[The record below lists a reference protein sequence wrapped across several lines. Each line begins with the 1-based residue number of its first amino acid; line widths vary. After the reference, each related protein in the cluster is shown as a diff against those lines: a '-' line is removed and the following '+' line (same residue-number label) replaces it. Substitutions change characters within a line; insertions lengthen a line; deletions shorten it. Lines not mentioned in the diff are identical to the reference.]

1 MRPVNLIPPEDRRGD
16 RAPLRAG
23 GASYLI
29 VGVLTAALFG
39 VIALVIT
46 GNTITEK
53 EDELASLEARQ
64 AAAEQ
69 RVSELAPYGEFAT
82 LADSRQETIST
93 LAKSR
98 FDWDR
103 VMHELAL
110 VIPDDVWLD
119 SLTGSVAPGV
129 TTGGD
134 SGAATATADT
144 SISGPSLQITGCADG
159 QVAVARFLAALRD
172 IDGVTRV
179 GMQKSSLG
187 DKGSSGAEGTTDS
200 TTAGSVSGD
209 CQTREFIASFEITI
223 AFDAVPRPAYLTPAD
238 SVVPAAVPATTETT
252 TTETTT
258 TDDGGT
264 AEAETE
270 QQSAEDSA
278 AEQSTEA
285 QNGAANVG
293 VGG

>member
-1 MRPVNLIPPEDRRGD
+1 MRPVNLIPPEERRGD

-23 GASYLI
+23 GISYMI
-29 VGVLTAALFG
+29 VGLLTAALLG
-39 VIALVIT
+39 VIALVMT

-53 EDELASLEARQ
+53 EGELASLEARQ

-82 LADSRQETIST
+82 LSDSRQETIST

-134 SGAATATADT
+134 SGTETSAADA
-144 SISGPSLQITGCADG
+144 SITGPSLRITGCADG

-179 GMQKSSLG
+179 GMQQSSLG
-187 DKGSSGAEGTTDS
+187 DKGISGAGGTTDS
-200 TTAGSVSGD
+200 ATAGDVSGD

-223 AFDAVPRPAYLTPAD
+223 AFDAVPPPAYLATAD
-238 SVVPAAVPATTETT
+238 SVVPAAAPA

-264 AEAETE
+264 AESEAE

-278 AEQSTEA
+278 AEQSTKA

>member
-23 GASYLI
+23 GASYVI
-29 VGVLTAALFG
+29 VGLLTAALLG
-39 VIALVIT
+39 LVALVMT
-46 GNTITEK
+46 GNSITEK
-53 EDELASLEARQ
+53 EGELASLEASQ

-69 RVSELAPYGEFAT
+69 RASELAPYGEFAT
-82 LADSRQETIST
+82 LSGSRQETISS

-129 TTGGD
+129 TIGGE
-134 SGAATATADT
+134 SGSETSATDA
-144 SISGPSLQITGCADG
+144 SITGPSLQITGCADG
-159 QVAVARFLAALRD
+159 QVAVAGFLAALRD

-179 GMQKSSLG
+179 GMHTSSLG
-187 DKGSSGAEGTTDS
+187 DDESAGGTGTTDS
-200 TTAGSVSGD
+200 ATTAGTSGD

-223 AFDAVPRPAYLTPAD
+223 AFDAVPPPAYLATADSATPAM
-238 SVVPAAVPATTETT
+238 TETT
-252 TTETTT
+252 TTTTT
-258 TDDGGT
+258 TDDGGA
-264 AEAETE
+264 AEAAAE
-270 QQSAEDSA
+270 QQSAENSA

-285 QNGAANVG
+285 QDGAANVG

>member
-39 VIALVIT
+39 VIALVMT

-53 EDELASLEARQ
+53 EGELASLEARQ

-82 LADSRQETIST
+82 LSDSRQETIST

-129 TTGGD
+129 TTGSD
-134 SGAATATADT
+134 SGTTTATADA
-144 SISGPSLQITGCADG
+144 SITGPSLQVTGCADG

-187 DKGSSGAEGTTDS
+187 DKGSSGAGGTTDS
-200 TTAGSVSGD
+200 ATSGDVSGD

-223 AFDAVPRPAYLTPAD
+223 AFDAVPPPAYLATAD
-238 SVVPAAVPATTETT
+238 SVVPAAAPA

-264 AEAETE
+264 AEAEAE

>member
-1 MRPVNLIPPEDRRGD
+1 MRPVNLIPPEERRGD

-23 GASYLI
+23 GISYMI
-29 VGVLTAALFG
+29 VGLLTAALLG
-39 VIALVIT
+39 VIALVMT

-53 EDELASLEARQ
+53 EGELASLEARQ

-82 LADSRQETIST
+82 LSDSRQETIST

-129 TTGGD
+129 ATGGD
-134 SGAATATADT
+134 SGTETSAADA
-144 SISGPSLQITGCADG
+144 SITGPSLRITGCADG

-179 GMQKSSLG
+179 GMQQSSLG
-187 DKGSSGAEGTTDS
+187 DKGISGAGGTTDS
-200 TTAGSVSGD
+200 ATAGDVSGD

-223 AFDAVPRPAYLTPAD
+223 AFDAVPPPAYLATAD
-238 SVVPAAVPATTETT
+238 SVVPAAAPA

-264 AEAETE
+264 AESEAE

-278 AEQSTEA
+278 AEQSTKA